1 MDSQDDLRA
10 RLNDADPGI
19 RREACS
25 EIGAGMAIAFLP
37 DLVRALNDAD
47 PSVKEASLDSLASI
61 GGSVAAQ
68 AVAPLL
74 RSQDSCLRN
83 AAVEVLERIGPAS
96 IDTIAAVLSDDDDD
110 VVKFGVDILANI
122 SDERATDLLFRLSD
136 HRNPNVRASV
146 AVCLGRLQEPSACA
160 YLLKALSDGEQW
172 VRFSAVEGLGYLGS
186 PAALPELLKLIETD
200 SVTILR
206 EAAIDAIG
214 KIAAGSDAASVLV
227 NLEAPI
233 RNRQVFNV
241 LAVCELLEKACSE
254 PNGFRPSMPT
264 RRTYMAF
271 FSDAMKNGDQGEQ
284 KAALRGIG
292 LIGTQE
298 AVPEIFGFARAQ
310 KELDDEIASLVVEA
324 LVRVS
329 GHAGLPD
336 GIKEALERGGSDVG
350 MAIKA
355 VAALKSAEAVPFLA
369 RLLPSAAKDD
379 LREIVI
385 ALEAI
390 GSFDSIKALRV
401 ALKSR
406 DGHAR
411 KTAARAL
418 SRLEGEY
425 AATELFAA
433 LENEIYRDVIEEI
446 TDALAVIPSE
456 AVRTGFCRLLGSDK
470 PILREM
476 GARGLGPS
484 GNEQSLEDLAKA
496 AADGVSDVRKAAYR
510 SVARLGIPEGID
522 LIARGLQDMDVDVRL
537 CILKALGGWSGPAV
551 EELIESTFKDSN
563 VWVRY
568 HCAVLL
574 GDLGG
579 PNAERLLIERL
590 LVDEAPVKAA
600 CAAALERL
608 GAQSAL
614 PVLESLIDY
623 PDDNVRAAVE
633 NAIGGLGC

>member
-1 MDSQDDLRA
+1 MQHQSDLRA
-10 RLNDADPGI
+10 RLSDSEPHI

-37 DLVRALNDAD
+37 DLVHALNDAD
-47 PSVKEASLDSLASI
+47 PSVKEASLDSIALI
-61 GGSVAAQ
+61 GGTVAAR

-74 RSQDSCLRN
+74 GSQDSCLRN

-96 IDTIAAVLSDDDDD
+96 IDTIASILNDDDDD

-122 SDERATDLLFRLSD
+122 SDERALDLLFRLID
-136 HRNPNVRASV
+136 HKNPNIRASV
-146 AVCLGRLQEPSACA
+146 AVCLGRLQEPSACP
-160 YLLKALSDGEQW
+160 YLLKAMTDSEQW
-172 VRFSAVEGLGYLGS
+172 VRFSAIEGLGYLGS

-200 SVTILR
+200 SATILR

-241 LAVCELLEKACSE
+241 MAVCELLEKASAE
-254 PNGFRPSMPT
+254 SYGFRPPMPA

-271 FSDAMKNGDQGEQ
+271 FSDAMRNGDPGEQ
-284 KAALRGIG
+284 KAALKGIG
-292 LIGTQE
+292 LIGSQE

-310 KELDDEIASLVVEA
+310 KELDDETASLIVEA
-324 LVRVS
+324 LVGVS
-329 GHAGLPD
+329 GHGGLPE
-336 GIKEALERGGSDVG
+336 GIKDALERGGPDASL
-350 MAIKA
+350 AIKA
-355 VAALKSAEAVPFLA
+355 VAALKSAEATPFLA

-385 ALEAI
+385 ALESI
-390 GSFDSIKALRV
+390 GSSESIEALRA
-401 ALKSR
+401 ALKSS

-425 AATELFAA
+425 AAAELFAA
-433 LENEIYRDVIEEI
+433 LEKEIYRDVIEEI
-446 TDALAVIPSE
+446 TDALSLIPSE
-456 AVRTGFCRLLGSDK
+456 TVRSGFCRLLGAEK

-484 GNEQSLEDLAKA
+484 GNEQSMADLAKA
-496 AADGVSDVRKAAYR
+496 AGDAISDVRKAAYR
-510 SVARLGIPEGID
+510 SIARLGIPEGID
-522 LIARGLQDMDVDVRL
+522 LIAKGLQDDDVDVRL

-551 EELIESTFKDSN
+551 EELIESTIKDTN

-579 PNAERLLIERL
+579 PRAERLLIEML
-590 LVDEAPVKAA
+590 LTDEAPVKAA
-600 CAAALERL
+600 CAVALERL
-608 GAQSAL
+608 GAQGAL